1 MASFN
6 NTTSSQCVALQRWIY
21 IPLMPLPIISG
32 CINIVIWLAATIYR
46 KKLIRQ
52 NYVYLCV
59 TSTLLSNVLFLSFQL
74 WELFASFTLPPEM
87 SVQRPSTTLRFIWT
101 LCHAASSAM
110 LYVICWNLSTL
121 IYVMLDSTYFSIAVK
136 SRPSYCPGNAHK
148 TSPTRIVPAKRR
160 KAILLIAMS
169 WIVPAAFTLAAVLK
183 WNCSDLCFCS
193 LGAGGESCP
202 RSAGCSRVWSPLAN
216 SFVGVFTAL
225 WFVEVICLGLFNMN
239 GLQNF
244 RKFNKKNRS
253 LSIHDATA
261 SNVASN
267 RAEDGGEKSTQK
279 SERIQDI
286 VPVPVSKT
294 DSPDRNSIGKNTLP
308 SQKKPSYLTRWI
320 RSDPRVRLA
329 AALSILFVLCSIP
342 SVIVFFIDY
351 SVDTINTTAARFTTG
366 VIIEIYTL
374 LCPIF
379 IVKGMA
385 NLRSAVMNLFL
396 MFLKCFCKT
405 G

>member
-1 MASFN
+1 
-6 NTTSSQCVALQRWIY
+6 
-21 IPLMPLPIISG
+21 
-32 CINIVIWLAATIYR
+32 
-46 KKLIRQ
+46 
-52 NYVYLCV
+52 
-59 TSTLLSNVLFLSFQL
+59 
-74 WELFASFTLPPEM
+74 
-87 SVQRPSTTLRFIWT
+87 
-101 LCHAASSAM
+101 
-110 LYVICWNLSTL
+110 
-121 IYVMLDSTYFSIAVK
+121 
-136 SRPSYCPGNAHK
+136 
-148 TSPTRIVPAKRR
+148 
-160 KAILLIAMS
+160 
-169 WIVPAAFTLAAVLK
+169 
-183 WNCSDLCFCS
+183 
-193 LGAGGESCP
+193 
-202 RSAGCSRVWSPLAN
+202 
-216 SFVGVFTAL
+216 
-225 WFVEVICLGLFNMN
+225 MN